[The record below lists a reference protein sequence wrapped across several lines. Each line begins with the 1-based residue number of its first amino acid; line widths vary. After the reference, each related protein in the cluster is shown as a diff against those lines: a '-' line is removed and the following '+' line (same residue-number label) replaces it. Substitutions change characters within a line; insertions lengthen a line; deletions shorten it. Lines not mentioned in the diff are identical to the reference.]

1 MSDEE
6 KPPIVTDEKL
16 QAALD
21 FLSLNARK
29 GAKARAERKYLEE
42 YIPALRAKI
51 AYEGIEAGESAAKAE
66 IKAKASDAY
75 HKQLAA
81 YKTAVEED
89 EFLQWGRVG
98 ADAVLSAW
106 QTMNANNRAMGKL
119 Q

>member
-1 MSDEE
+1 MTEE
-6 KPPIVTDEKL
+6 RPPIITDEKL
-16 QAALD
+16 QDAVD
-21 FLSLNARK
+21 FLRLNARK

-42 YIPALRAKI
+42 YIPALRAKLAVECI
-51 AYEGIEAGESAAKAE
+51 RNGDSAAKADIE
-66 IKAKASDAY
+66 AKASEAY
-75 HKQLAA
+75 HKILDA

-106 QTMNANNRAMGKL
+106 QTQNANNRAMGKL